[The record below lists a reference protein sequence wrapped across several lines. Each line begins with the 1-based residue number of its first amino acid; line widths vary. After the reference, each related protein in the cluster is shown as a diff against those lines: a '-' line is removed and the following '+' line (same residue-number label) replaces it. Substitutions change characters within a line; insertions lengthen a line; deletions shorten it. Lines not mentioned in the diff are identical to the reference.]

1 MVPTCSNIDLAASCR
16 LASLWLIMIIFEIWI
31 RFEDN
36 LLCDY
41 WHMRDRFYYCQQPA
55 IVRVGVKELGS
66 FKTNDIEI
74 FEDMFTW
81 CSIHPREGWW
91 GAWWRL
97 SRAQDRSPWHGASQI
112 PFLVFVVF
120 DTWFWQNMFW
130 RSAMPLLLRGWILTA
145 NQIALQV
152 DILQVDIGS
161 VRTSIRTNIICLS
174 SKWKYGVVAI
184 YCYSRW
190 RVTLL

>member
-1 MVPTCSNIDLAASCR
+1 MPLLVPTCSNIDLAASCT

-55 IVRVGVKELGS
+55 IVRMGVKRVV
-66 FKTNDIEI
+66 FIQHYWYWN

-112 PFLVFVVF
+112 PLLVIVVF
-120 DTWFWQNMFW
+120 DTWSSPNMFW
-130 RSAMPLLLRGWILTA
+130 RSAVAARMDIGCVSNSTA
-145 NQIALQV
+145 NWHTASWH
-152 DILQVDIGS
+152 S
-161 VRTSIRTNIICLS
+161 VRTSIRTNIIWLS
-174 SKWKYGVVAI
+174 SKRKFGVVAI
-184 YCYSRW
+184 Y
-190 RVTLL
+190 VVE